1 MSRVVLA
8 GADEDLALRVKQAA
22 DGDVHML
29 PSGRLPTDPGR
40 LFEQLVDGELPDVLL
55 VGPHAPA
62 PEVLTLAARLD
73 VQSPGIAVVLMAN
86 PSPEM
91 WQAAMRAGIR
101 DLLAPDAD
109 VAEIHAAVER
119 AGNAAASRRRVL
131 RPVSETERYA
141 GRVITIASPK
151 GGVGKTTVSTNLAI
165 GLTAAAPQSTVLVD
179 LDVQFG
185 DVASALGL
193 VPEYTLPD
201 AVHGPASEDTMV
213 LKTFL
218 TQHPSGLYA
227 VCGSESPAA
236 GDTVTGEDVTR
247 LLASLAREFRYVVVD
262 TAPGLSE
269 QTLAALDRASDV
281 VMLTSM
287 DVPGVRGL
295 RKELDVLRELAMI
308 PAGRHVVM
316 NFADPKGGLSV
327 RDVETTIG
335 TGVDIVLPRS
345 SAVPATTNQGVPIL
359 ASGSKRDPMVKELR
373 RLVSRFAATPLMKPG
388 KYRAKHR
395 AASS

>member
-8 GADEDLALRVKQAA
+8 AADEELILRVKQAT
-22 DGDVHML
+22 DGDLHVL
-29 PSGRLPTDPGR
+29 PPGRLPGDPAR
-40 LFEQLVDGELPDVLL
+40 LFEQLLDGELPDVLL
-55 VGPHAPA
+55 IGPHAPA
-62 PEVLTLAARLD
+62 PDVLTLSARLD
-73 VQSPGIAVVLMAN
+73 VQSPGISVVLMGD

-91 WQAAMRAGIR
+91 LQAAMRAGIR
-101 DLLAPDAD
+101 DVLPATAD
-109 VAEIHAAVER
+109 IAEIRAAVER
-119 AGNAAASRRRVL
+119 AGQAAAGRRRVL
-131 RPVSETERYA
+131 RPVEETARYT

-185 DVASALGL
+185 DVASALSL

-201 AVHGPASEDTMV
+201 VVRGPASEDTMV

-227 VCGSESPAA
+227 VCGAESPAA
-236 GDTVTGEDVTR
+236 GDTVRGEDVTR

-269 QTLAALDRASDV
+269 QTLAALDRATDV
-281 VMLTSM
+281 IMLTSM

-295 RKELDVLRELAMI
+295 RKELDVLRELCMI

-335 TGVDIVLPRS
+335 TGVDVVLPRS
-345 SAVPATTNQGVPIL
+345 SAVPGSTNQGVPL
-359 ASGSKRDPMVKELR
+359 LESGSRRDPMVKELR
-373 RLVSRFAATPLMKPG
+373 RLVSRFSATPLMRTSR
-388 KYRAKHR
+388 YRAKHR
-395 AASS
+395 AAS

>member
-8 GADEDLALRVKQAA
+8 GADEDLILRVKQAT
-22 DGDVHML
+22 DGDVTVL
-29 PSGRLPTDPGR
+29 PPGRLPGDPAR

-62 PEVLTLAARLD
+62 PEVLTLATRLD
-73 VQSPGIAVVLMAN
+73 VQSPGIAVVLMAE
-86 PSPEM
+86 PSPQM

-101 DLLAPDAD
+101 DLLDPASD
-109 VAEIHAAVER
+109 VPEIRAAVER
-119 AGNAAASRRRVL
+119 AGQAAAGRRRVL
-131 RPVSETERYA
+131 RPAAETERYA
-141 GRVITIASPK
+141 GRVIAIASPK

-165 GLTAAAPQSTVLVD
+165 GLTASAPQSTVLVD

-185 DVASALGL
+185 DCASALGL
-193 VPEYTLPD
+193 APEYTLPD
-201 AVHGPASEDTMV
+201 AVRGPASEDTMV

-227 VCGSESPAA
+227 VCGAESPAA

-247 LLASLAREFRYVVVD
+247 LLTSLAREFRYVVVD

-295 RKELDVLRELAMI
+295 RKELDVLRELTMI

-327 RDVETTIG
+327 RDVELAIG
-335 TGVDIVLPRS
+335 TGVDVVLPRS
-345 SAVPATTNQGVPIL
+345 KYVPASTNRGVPIIE
-359 ASGSKRDPMVKELR
+359 SGSRRDPMVKELK
-373 RLVSRFAATPLMKPG
+373 RLVSRFQATPLAKPG
-388 KYRAKHR
+388 RRAKHR
-395 AASS
+395 AAD

>member
-8 GADEDLALRVKQAA
+8 GADEDLALRVKDAT
-22 DGDVHML
+22 DGDVTVL
-29 PSGRLPTDPGR
+29 APGRLPADPAR
-40 LFEQLVDGELPDVLL
+40 LFEQLLDGELPDVLL

-62 PEVLTLAARLD
+62 PDVLTLAARLD
-73 VQSPGIAVVLMAN
+73 VQSPGISVILMAE

-91 WQAAMRAGIR
+91 WQAAMRAGVR
-101 DLLAPDAD
+101 DLLHPGAE
-109 VAEIHAAVER
+109 VAEIRSAVER
-119 AGNAAASRRRVL
+119 AATAAAGRRRVL
-131 RPVSETERYA
+131 RPVEETARYT

-201 AVHGPASEDTMV
+201 AVRGPASQDTMV

-227 VCGSESPAA
+227 VCGAESPAA
-236 GDTVTGEDVTR
+236 GDTVSGDDVTR

-269 QTLAALDRASDV
+269 QTLAALDRATDV
-281 VMLTSM
+281 VMLSSM

-295 RKELDVLRELAMI
+295 RKELDVLRELCMI

-335 TGVDIVLPRS
+335 TGVDVVLPRS
-345 SAVPATTNQGVPIL
+345 KAVPASTNQGVPL
-359 ASGSKRDPMVKELR
+359 LQSGRRDPMAKELQ
-373 RLVSRFAATPLMKPG
+373 RLVARFAATPLMKQSR
-388 KYRAKHR
+388 YRAKHR
-395 AASS
+395 AAS

>member
-8 GADEDLALRVKQAA
+8 AAGEELSQRVLAAA
-22 DGDVHML
+22 DGDVHVL
-29 PSGRLPTDPGR
+29 SAGRLPGDPAR
-40 LFEQLVDGELPDVLL
+40 LFEQLLDGELPEVLL
-55 VGPHAPA
+55 IGPDAA
-62 PEVLTLAARLD
+62 AAEVLGLAARLD
-73 VQSPGIAVVLMAN
+73 VQCPGISVVLLAR
-86 PSPEM
+86 PEPEL

-101 DLLAPDAD
+101 DLLDPGSD
-109 VAEIHAAVER
+109 VGEIRAAIER
-119 AGNAAASRRRVL
+119 AALAAAGRRRAL
-131 RPVSETERYA
+131 RPVEDSARYT
-141 GRVITIASPK
+141 GRVITVASPK
-151 GGVGKTTVSTNLAI
+151 GGVGKTTVATNLAI
-165 GLTAAAPQSTVLVD
+165 GLTSSAPQSTVLVD

-185 DVASALGL
+185 DCASALGL
-193 VPEYTLPD
+193 APEYTLPD
-201 AVHGPASEDTMV
+201 AVHGPASQDTMV

-236 GDTVTGEDVTR
+236 GDTVTADDVNR

-269 QTLAALDRASDV
+269 QTLAALDRATDV
-281 VMLTSM
+281 VMLSSM

-295 RKELDVLRELAMI
+295 RKELDVLRELCMI

-335 TGVDIVLPRS
+335 TGVDVVLPRS
-345 SAVPATTNQGVPIL
+345 SDVPASTNRGVPL
-359 ASGSKRDPMVKELR
+359 LQSGGRDPMTKELR
-373 RLVSRFAATPLMKPG
+373 RLVSRFAATPLVSPG
-388 KYRAKHR
+388 RLRAKHR
-395 AASS
+395 AAS

>member
-1 MSRVVLA
+1 
-8 GADEDLALRVKQAA
+8 
-22 DGDVHML
+22 
-29 PSGRLPTDPGR
+29 
-40 LFEQLVDGELPDVLL
+40 
-55 VGPHAPA
+55 
-62 PEVLTLAARLD
+62 
-73 VQSPGIAVVLMAN
+73 MAE
-86 PSPEM
+86 PSPDM

-101 DLLAPDAD
+101 DLLPPT
-109 VAEIHAAVER
+109 AEAGEIRAAVER
-119 AGNAAASRRRVL
+119 AASAAAGRRRVL
-131 RPVSETERYA
+131 RPVEETARYT

-151 GGVGKTTVSTNLAI
+151 GGVGKTTVATNLAI

-185 DVASALGL
+185 DVASALSL

-201 AVHGPASEDTMV
+201 AVRGPASQDTMV

-227 VCGSESPAA
+227 VCGAESPAA

-269 QTLAALDRASDV
+269 QTLAALDRATDV
-281 VMLTSM
+281 VMLSSM

-295 RKELDVLRELAMI
+295 RKELEVLRELCMI

-335 TGVDIVLPRS
+335 TGVDVVLPRS
-345 SAVPATTNQGVPIL
+345 KAVPASTNQGVPL
-359 ASGSKRDPMVKELR
+359 LQSGS
-373 RLVSRFAATPLMKPG
+373 SATRWPRSCAGWCPG
-388 KYRAKHR
+388 SPRPR
-395 AASS
+395 S

>member
-8 GADEDLALRVKQAA
+8 GAGEDLILRVKEAT
-22 DGDVHML
+22 DGDLSVL
-29 PSGRLPTDPGR
+29 PPGRLPGDPAR

-73 VQSPGIAVVLMAN
+73 VQSPGIAVVLMAD

-101 DLLAPDAD
+101 DLLSPDAD
-109 VAEIHAAVER
+109 VAEIQAAVER

-131 RPVSETERYA
+131 RPVAETERYA

-165 GLTAAAPQSTVLVD
+165 GLTANAPQSTVLVD

-193 VPEYTLPD
+193 TPEYTLPD
-201 AVHGPASEDTMV
+201 AVRGPASEDTMV

-227 VCGSESPAA
+227 VCGADSPAA

-269 QTLAALDRASDV
+269 QTLAALDRATDV

-327 RDVETTIG
+327 RDVETAIG
-335 TGVDIVLPRS
+335 TGVDVVLPRS
-345 SAVPATTNQGVPIL
+345 KAVPASTNQGVPII
-359 ASGSKRDPMVKELR
+359 STHRRDPMAKEMQ
-373 RLVSRFAATPLMKPG
+373 RLVARFAATPLMKPG

-395 AASS
+395 AAV

>member
-8 GADEDLALRVKQAA
+8 GADEDLILRVKQAA
-22 DGDVHML
+22 DGDVTVL
-29 PSGRLPTDPGR
+29 PPGRLPGDPAR

-73 VQSPGIAVVLMAN
+73 VQSPGIAVVLMAE
-86 PSPEM
+86 PSPQM

-101 DLLAPDAD
+101 DLIDPAAD
-109 VAEIHAAVER
+109 VEEIRAAVER
-119 AGNAAASRRRVL
+119 AGQAAAGRRRVL
-131 RPVSETERYA
+131 RPPAETERYA

-227 VCGSESPAA
+227 VCGAESPAA
-236 GDTVTGEDVTR
+236 GDTVSGEDVTR

-335 TGVDIVLPRS
+335 TGVDVVLPRS
-345 SAVPATTNQGVPIL
+345 KAVPASTNQGVPIL
-359 ASGSKRDPMVKELR
+359 QSKRRDPMAKEMQ
-373 RLVSRFAATPLMKPG
+373 RLVSRFSATPLMKPG
-388 KYRAKHR
+388 RYRAKHR
-395 AASS
+395 AAS

>member
-1 MSRVVLA
+1 MSRVGLA
-8 GADEDLALRVKQAA
+8 GAGEDLILRVKQAT
-22 DGDVHML
+22 DGDVHVL
-29 PSGRLPTDPGR
+29 PPGRLPGDPAR

-62 PEVLTLAARLD
+62 QEVLTLAARLD
-73 VQSPGIAVVLMAN
+73 VQSPGISVVLVAE

-101 DLLAPDAD
+101 DLLAPT
-109 VAEIHAAVER
+109 AEVEEIRAAVER
-119 AGNAAASRRRVL
+119 AGSAAASRRRVL
-131 RPVSETERYA
+131 RPLSETERYT

-165 GLTAAAPQSTVLVD
+165 GLTAHAPQSTVLVD

-201 AVHGPASEDTMV
+201 AVRGPASEDTMV

-236 GDTVTGEDVTR
+236 GDTVSGEDVTR

-269 QTLAALDRASDV
+269 QTLAALDRATDV

-295 RKELDVLRELAMI
+295 RKELDVLRELCMI

-335 TGVDIVLPRS
+335 AGVDVVLPRS
-345 SAVPATTNQGVPIL
+345 KSVPASTNQGVPL
-359 ASGSKRDPMVKELR
+359 LQSGGRRDPMAKELR
-373 RLVSRFAATPLMKPG
+373 RLVSRFAATPLMQPG
-388 KYRAKHR
+388 KYRAKHA
-395 AASS
+395 AAS

>member
-8 GADEDLALRVKQAA
+8 GADEDLILRVKQAT
-22 DGDVHML
+22 DGDVAVL
-29 PSGRLPTDPGR
+29 PPGRLPGDPAR

-62 PEVLTLAARLD
+62 PEVLTLASRLD
-73 VQSPGIAVVLMAN
+73 VQSPGIAVVLMAE
-86 PSPEM
+86 PSPQM

-101 DLLAPDAD
+101 DLLDPASD
-109 VAEIHAAVER
+109 VLEIRAAVER
-119 AGNAAASRRRVL
+119 AGQAAAGRRRVL
-131 RPVSETERYA
+131 RPPAETERYA

-165 GLTAAAPQSTVLVD
+165 GLTASAPQSTVLVD

-185 DVASALGL
+185 DCASALGL

-201 AVHGPASEDTMV
+201 AVRGPASEDTMV

-227 VCGSESPAA
+227 VCGAESPAA

-335 TGVDIVLPRS
+335 TGVDVVLPRS
-345 SAVPATTNQGVPIL
+345 KHVPASTNRGVPIL
-359 ASGSKRDPMVKELR
+359 ASHKRDPMAKEMK
-373 RLVSRFAATPLMKPG
+373 RLVARFAATPLMKPSA
-388 KYRAKHR
+388 YRAKHR
-395 AASS
+395 AAG

>member
-8 GADEDLALRVKQAA
+8 GAGEDLILRVKQAT
-22 DGDVHML
+22 DGDVSVL
-29 PSGRLPTDPGR
+29 PPGRLPGDPAR
-40 LFEQLVDGELPDVLL
+40 LFEQLLDGELPDVLL

-73 VQSPGIAVVLMAN
+73 VQSPGISVVLMAE

-101 DLLAPDAD
+101 DLLSPGAD
-109 VAEIHAAVER
+109 VDEIRAAVER
-119 AGNAAASRRRVL
+119 AGQAAAGRRRVL
-131 RPVSETERYA
+131 RPVSETERYT

-201 AVHGPASEDTMV
+201 AVRGPASEDTMV

-227 VCGSESPAA
+227 VCGAESPAA
-236 GDTVTGEDVTR
+236 GDTVSGEDVTR

-269 QTLAALDRASDV
+269 PTLAALDRATDV

-295 RKELDVLRELAMI
+295 RKELDVLRELAMM

-316 NFADPKGGLSV
+316 NFADPKGGLQV

-335 TGVDIVLPRS
+335 TGVDVVLPRS
-345 SAVPATTNQGVPIL
+345 KAVPASTNQGVPIIQ
-359 ASGSKRDPMVKELR
+359 SHRRDPMAKEMR
-373 RLVSRFAATPLMKPG
+373 RLVARFAATPLMKPG

-395 AASS
+395 AAGS

>member
-8 GADEDLALRVKQAA
+8 GADEDLILRVKQAA
-22 DGDVHML
+22 DGDVAVL
-29 PSGRLPTDPGR
+29 PPGRLPGDPAR

-55 VGPHAPA
+55 VGPGASPDA
-62 PEVLTLAARLD
+62 VLSLAARLD
-73 VQSPGIAVVLMAN
+73 IQSPGISVVLISEA
-86 PSPEM
+86 SQQM
-91 WQAAMRAGIR
+91 WQAAMRSGIR
-101 DLLAPDAD
+101 DLLPPSANVPEIRDAID
-109 VAEIHAAVER
+109 RASQAAT
-119 AGNAAASRRRVL
+119 GRRRVL
-131 RPVSETERYA
+131 RPVSDTERYT

-151 GGVGKTTVSTNLAI
+151 GGVGKTTVATNLAI

-193 VPEYTLPD
+193 APEYTLPD
-201 AVHGPASEDTMV
+201 AARGPASEDTMV

-227 VCGSESPAA
+227 VCGAESPAA
-236 GDTVTGEDVTR
+236 GDSVTADDVSR

-262 TAPGLSE
+262 TAPGLAP
-269 QTLAALDRASDV
+269 QTLAALDRATDV
-281 VMLTSM
+281 VMLSSM

-295 RKELDVLRELAMI
+295 RKELDVLRELCMI

-327 RDVETTIG
+327 RDVELAIG
-335 TGVDIVLPRS
+335 TGVDVVLPRS
-345 SAVPATTNQGVPIL
+345 STVPLSTNQGVPL
-359 ASGSKRDPMVKELR
+359 VQTGHRRDPMVKELR
-373 RLVSRFAATPLMKPG
+373 RLISRFAATPITATHG
-388 KYRAKHR
+388 RARHR
-395 AASS
+395 AAS

>member
-8 GADEDLALRVKQAA
+8 GAGEELVLRVKEAT
-22 DGDVHML
+22 DGDLTVL
-29 PSGRLPTDPGR
+29 QPGRLPSDPAR
-40 LFEQLVDGELPDVLL
+40 LFEQLLDGELPDVLL

-62 PEVLTLAARLD
+62 PEVLTLASRLD
-73 VQSPGIAVVLMAN
+73 VQTPGIAVVLMAD

-101 DLLAPDAD
+101 DLLPPTAEA
-109 VAEIHAAVER
+109 AEIRAAVER
-119 AGNAAASRRRVL
+119 AGQAAASRRRVL
-131 RPVSETERYA
+131 RPGGETERYA

-227 VCGSESPAA
+227 VCGSENPAA
-236 GDTVTGEDVTR
+236 GDTVSGEDVTR

-295 RKELDVLRELAMI
+295 RKELDVLRELCMI

-335 TGVDIVLPRS
+335 TGVDVVLPRS
-345 SAVPATTNQGVPIL
+345 KAVPASTNQGVPIL
-359 ASGSKRDPMVKELR
+359 QSSRRDPMAKEMR

-388 KYRAKHR
+388 KYRARHR
-395 AASS
+395 AAG

>member
-8 GADEDLALRVKQAA
+8 GAGEDLILRVKQAT
-22 DGDVHML
+22 DGDVSVL
-29 PSGRLPTDPGR
+29 PPGRLPGDPAR

-151 GGVGKTTVSTNLAI
+151 GGVGKTTISTNLAI

>member
-8 GADEDLALRVKQAA
+8 GADEDLILRVKEAS
-22 DGDVHML
+22 DGDVTVL
-29 PSGRLPTDPGR
+29 SGRLPAEPAR
-40 LFEQLVDGELPDVLL
+40 LFEQLLDGELPDVLL

-62 PEVLTLAARLD
+62 PDVLTLAARLD
-73 VQSPGIAVVLMAN
+73 VQSPGISVVLMAD

-101 DLLAPDAD
+101 DLLPPT
-109 VAEIHAAVER
+109 AEAEEIRVAVER
-119 AGNAAASRRRVL
+119 AAHAAAGRRRVL
-131 RPVSETERYA
+131 RPVEETARYT

-165 GLTAAAPQSTVLVD
+165 GLTALAPQSTVLVD

-185 DVASALGL
+185 DVASALSL

-201 AVHGPASEDTMV
+201 AVQGPASQDTMV

-227 VCGSESPAA
+227 VCGSDSPAA
-236 GDTVTGEDVTR
+236 GDTVTGEDVSR
-247 LLASLAREFRYVVVD
+247 LLALLAREFRYVVVD

-269 QTLAALDRASDV
+269 QTLAALDRATDV

-295 RKELDVLRELAMI
+295 RKELDVLRELCMI

-335 TGVDIVLPRS
+335 TGVDVVLPRS
-345 SAVPATTNQGVPIL
+345 KAVPASTNQGVPL
-359 ASGSKRDPMVKELR
+359 LESSRRDPMAKELR
-373 RLVSRFAATPLMKPG
+373 RLVSRFAATPLMRPSR
-388 KYRAKHR
+388 YRAKHR
-395 AASS
+395 AAS